1 MLSVLFYYDP
11 INYSCQVSIQNN
23 HIYSSGIGHTFL
35 TIVSSYSSNC
45 GEKWLIPLGKTST
58 QPTHVSG
65 GDYIWQKLKISWRG
79 HLKPRFQCTLSTLL
93 LQLGEGY
100 TIKKNWNEWTP
111 AKSKDIYVPG
121 NELNFFFEK
130 NQNWLAFGHLK
141 WNNLQISEKFSRK
154 TGILFYSSHNY
165 TKST

>member
-1 MLSVLFYYDP
+1 MLSQCFFYYDP
-11 INYSCQVSIQNN
+11 IKYSCQVSIQNN
-23 HIYSSGIGHTFL
+23 YIYSSGIGHTFL

-100 TIKKNWNEWTP
+100 TIKKIEMSEHQLKAKIFMYLGMNW
-111 AKSKDIYVPG
+111 S
-121 NELNFFFEK
+121 FFLK
-130 NQNWLAFGHLK
+130 KIQIGWLLA
-141 WNNLQISEKFSRK
+141 I
-154 TGILFYSSHNY
+154 
-165 TKST
+165 